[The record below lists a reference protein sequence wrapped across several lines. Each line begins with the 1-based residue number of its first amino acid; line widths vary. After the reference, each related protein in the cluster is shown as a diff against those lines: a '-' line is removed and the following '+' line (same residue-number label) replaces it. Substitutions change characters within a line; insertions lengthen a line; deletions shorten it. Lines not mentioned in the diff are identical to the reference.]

1 MNKEQFSKLLH
12 EQKEKGGALISLI
25 STMHES
31 QNGFCDGMTM
41 LGGENLYYVP
51 EDELDD
57 FINKFDGWRSYVSEL
72 LITQFGVGDQYVHE
86 WESNVGTYISK
97 KKSIL
102 AQLKKK
108 VNKGLSLLES
118 YQQRLD
124 FHFRNDEYVEKAPQ
138 QHQKVKSPKIFISHK
153 KEDKAYADALVN
165 MINFIVGADGDKI
178 FCSSVQ
184 GYGIKQ
190 SRDIMDD
197 LKAQFDEHEIFMII
211 VHSPRYYQSAVCLNE
226 MGAAWVMGTRFSSFL
241 TKDCK
246 SEHMRGVINKEKI
259 YIDPNDDTD
268 MLEAHL
274 NDFKNDLL
282 EFFEKDPIDENKWA
296 NARRRFVNEVSALT
310 YESVVKADIDLF
322 ETLYIPAFEHIFK
335 LLDIDNF
342 QSWAYPCAIGGNTVL
357 KSYIYENLEKVPNYI
372 LSRPKHKV
380 YAAWDSLMRNL
391 GLLVSDF
398 NNVFSQHA
406 EKLKNDFYV
415 VERFYK
421 RFNPNP
427 NYEVDLAA
435 YNEHVMLVSDM
446 LFELARLCNLI
457 LSRIR
462 VIYPDYK
469 QELGILHIDN
479 RISEPDLVYSET
491 EISDTP
497 YPGLKEYIKVR
508 LTREKHLGSKANIDA
523 SGYECI

>member
-1 MNKEQFSKLLH
+1 MNCIEAIQQQIDAASPILERIASLTPAPDRNYLMSGRDHIGRKRYDKVLVSMLEEKINRWQYATKSVLATCFSAGSEHYHKFEHTIVEHRDFNLDAKRDLAN
-12 EQKEKGGALISLI
+12 EVNNGRSTLIAIIEAESL
-25 STMHES
+25 
-31 QNGFCDGMTM
+31 
-41 LGGENLYYVP
+41 
-51 EDELDD
+51 
-57 FINKFDGWRSYVSEL
+57 K
-72 LITQFGVGDQYVHE
+72 
-86 WESNVGTYISK
+86 
-97 KKSIL
+97 
-102 AQLKKK
+102 AQLETTTNMIAIKRTSK
-108 VNKGLSLLES
+108 V
-118 YQQRLD
+118 
-124 FHFRNDEYVEKAPQ
+124 
-138 QHQKVKSPKIFISHK
+138 FISHK

-282 EFFEKDPIDENKWA
+282 EFFGKDPIDENKWA

-310 YESVVKADIDLF
+310 YEPVVKADIDLF

-398 NNVFSQHA
+398 DNVFSQHA

-523 SGYECI
+523 SGYECL